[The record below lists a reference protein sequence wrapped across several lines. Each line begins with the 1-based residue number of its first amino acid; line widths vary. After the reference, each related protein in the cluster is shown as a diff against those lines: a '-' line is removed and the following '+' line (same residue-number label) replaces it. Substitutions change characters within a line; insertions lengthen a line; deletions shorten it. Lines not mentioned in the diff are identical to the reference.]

1 MADISD
7 RCQELLDE
15 YRLLRR
21 QLEEDEYVNPD
32 IDEDEED
39 IDLEA
44 DRERLEELQEILE
57 EECDIDVFADEDDE
71 EDELDL
77 PEYAAESP
85 SEPRD
90 FDVE

>member
-1 MADISD
+1 MPESD
-7 RCQELLDE
+7 RCQEIYDE
-15 YRLLRR
+15 YRTLRR

-32 IDEDEED
+32 IDDEED
-39 IDLEA
+39 AELAA
-44 DRERLEELQEILE
+44 DRERLEELKEILE
-57 EECDIDVFADEDDE
+57 EECDIDVFADDEDHEDD
-71 EDELDL
+71 LDL